1 MRDGPRAGDD
11 GLATDGRAD
20 RPGAGRA
27 AARDVSPT
35 EWLNVE
41 RVDPDEPFALHVHPG
56 CGWAVLAAVLAA
68 VLTMRGCL

>member
-1 MRDGPRAGDD
+1 MRDERQTGND
-11 GLATDGRAD
+11 GLAADGRAD

-35 EWLNVE
+35 ERMNVE

-56 CGWAVLAAVLAA
+56 CGWLVVAAVLAA
-68 VLTMRGCL
+68 ILSMRGCL